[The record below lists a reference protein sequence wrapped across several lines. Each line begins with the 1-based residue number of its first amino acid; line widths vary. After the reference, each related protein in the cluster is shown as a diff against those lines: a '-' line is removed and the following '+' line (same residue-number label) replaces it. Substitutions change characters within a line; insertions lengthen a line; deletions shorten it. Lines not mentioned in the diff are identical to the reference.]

1 MEKVK
6 GMVNLITESTLILIN
21 SWKRVI
27 EKDGGV
33 ADIKIDEG
41 MRSFSADVI
50 SRACF
55 GSNYSRGEKIF
66 LKLRHLQEAMSKK
79 SLATGIPGM
88 RYLPTKSNREAR
100 ALEKE
105 IRNLILEVVK
115 ERQEGMS

>member
-1 MEKVK
+1 M
-6 GMVNLITESTLILIN
+6 NLITESTLILIN

-27 EKDGGV
+27 EKDGV

-88 RYLPTKSNREAR
+88 RSASSLC
-100 ALEKE
+100 EKLM
-105 IRNLILEVVK
+105 NLFK
-115 ERQEGMS
+115 YFN